1 MGAIEKS
8 IQKIKAA
15 ENPLPFN
22 EVKRV
27 CDHLFGAPRIR
38 GSHLIYRTPWR
49 GDPRINIQNRGGQVA
64 LYQVKQVAK
73 AIARLEEEHD

>member
-15 ENPLPFN
+15 QNPLPFN

-27 CDHLFGAPRIR
+27 CDQLFGAPRIR

-73 AIARLEEEHD
+73 AIARSEEEHD